1 MNEAKKYLTPRFWT
15 KFITTAYEKIEY
27 ESLNQPFRCVGTATK
42 NGSYAMAFEVG
53 EKVTIEYMNK
63 FLPEDKK
70 IEQFYKASRPLEQA
84 KELYPEW
91 YKKRIIEGKERGHY
105 NRYKPIYFN
114 WIEKILEGAEVG
126 KRYNC
131 LENLCSLAVQ
141 CQIDPEQVEKDCRM
155 VAERLERLTVSDDNH
170 FTDYDVL
177 CALKTYYTAG
187 EKAYRRRTDFIS
199 KKTGIPLIPN
209 KRNGRKQEVHLM
221 GARAIQ
227 EINDKVNG
235 TNWREGN
242 GRPTAEQTV
251 KEWQQAYPEGRKAD
265 CIRETGLSKPT
276 VYKWWNEGK

>member
-1 MNEAKKYLTPRFWT
+1 M
-15 KFITTAYEKIEY
+15 
-27 ESLNQPFRCVGTATK
+27 
-42 NGSYAMAFEVG
+42 
-53 EKVTIEYMNK
+53 
-63 FLPEDKK
+63 
-70 IEQFYKASRPLEQA
+70 
-84 KELYPEW
+84 
-91 YKKRIIEGKERGHY
+91 
-105 NRYKPIYFN
+105 
-114 WIEKILEGAEVG
+114 
-126 KRYNC
+126 
-131 LENLCSLAVQ
+131 
-141 CQIDPEQVEKDCRM
+141 
-155 VAERLERLTVSDDNH
+155 TVSDDNH